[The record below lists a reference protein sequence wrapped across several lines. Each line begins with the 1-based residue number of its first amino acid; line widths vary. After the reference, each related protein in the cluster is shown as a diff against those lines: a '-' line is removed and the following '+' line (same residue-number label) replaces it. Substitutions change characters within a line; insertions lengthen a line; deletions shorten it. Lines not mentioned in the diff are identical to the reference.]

1 MLFYARDSGFKTLEE
16 ITTLNLQGKNL
27 LTLNNLDFLKKL
39 TNLRHLDISE
49 NIDMYKPYE
58 MLRAEAIKAAEG
70 SNVDPETV
78 DFITNIQHRD
88 VLLHNIPSVEHLV
101 CDIMLEAYIG
111 DTRPHRHFLP
121 KLQSINRLPLAPID
135 LGLRRTEKRILEIMD
150 KMWAFVGTYRLV
162 KPGKMD
168 EEPTFY
174 INDEVGNSISHND
187 KPNCKLCPFIYS
199 PNCEADDVKTTTF
212 SIMWPIEDIQ
222 KENYIYRDFLSGID
236 ETKWRSA
243 RLCPWFN
250 VYEEYYAEEY
260 KKFTD
265 FKPAFDAL
273 KLHEQYQTDYPAPSN
288 IDWDIEAQGPIP
300 VYSDYDVVCNS
311 LKDPRFK
318 ITTNPEEAK
327 ILYLYEDYES
337 RNFMNWKIDF
347 SKVHVNFFKMEG
359 AIVTKNGIANLI
371 NTTLVDKSCI

>member
-273 KLHEQYQTDYPAPSN
+273 KLHEQYQTDYSAPSN